1 MNAPAIHLPRRRRRG
16 KASAA
21 VLLVALLLLAAR
33 TYLAQPKEGQVVGV
47 GDGDTIR
54 VMAEGKEEKIRLFGV
69 DCPEKDMPF
78 GSAAKQFTSDL
89 VFGKS
94 VRVQKLDSDRYGR
107 IVAEVYYREA
117 DGTAERSLN
126 AALAEAG
133 LAWAY
138 RQYSDRF
145 APQEDAARAAKRGLW
160 AQDDPEP
167 PWTHRKEQREGQ
179 ED

>member
-1 MNAPAIHLPRRRRRG
+1 MNAAPLPLLRRRRRG

-21 VLLVALLLLAAR
+21 VLLVALAVLAAR
-33 TYLAQPKEGQVVGV
+33 AFLAQPKEGQVVGV
-47 GDGDTIR
+47 SDGDTIR
-54 VMAEGKEEKIRLFGV
+54 VMAEGREEKIRLFGV

-89 VFGKS
+89 VFGKP
-94 VRVQKLDSDRYGR
+94 VRVQKIDSDRYGR
-107 IVAEVYYREA
+107 VVAEVFYKEA

-138 RQYSDRF
+138 REYSQRF
-145 APQEDAARAAKRGLW
+145 VPQEDAARAAKRGLW

-167 PWTHRKEQREGQ
+167 PWEHRKTQREEQ
-179 ED
+179 AD

>member
-1 MNAPAIHLPRRRRRG
+1 MTAPVLHLPRRRRRG

-21 VLLVALLLLAAR
+21 VLLVALLLLAVR

-47 GDGDTIR
+47 SDGDTIR
-54 VMAEGKEEKIRLFGV
+54 VMAEGKEEKVRLFGV

-89 VFGKS
+89 VFGKP
-94 VRVQKLDSDRYGR
+94 VRVQKVASDRYGR
-107 IVAEVYYREA
+107 IVAEVLYREA
-117 DGTAERSLN
+117 DGAAERSLN

-138 RQYSDRF
+138 REYSQRF
-145 APQEDAARAAKRGLW
+145 VPQEDAARAAKRGLW
-160 AQDDPEP
+160 AQENPEP
-167 PWTHRKEQREGQ
+167 PWAHRKTQREEQ